1 MVNLLVSNEVVDSV
15 DVELQKVSEK
25 CRVIH
30 VRREVVGDPEYGP
43 MIGELSIHPMLSR
56 ALLDYGIERLYSFQ
70 YEAYLKIMGG
80 SNVVIV
86 SGTAT
91 GKTEAFIIPVIDRVL
106 KEGLRALIIYPTK
119 ALARDQLNRF
129 IQFSPP
135 LSYRAAVFDGDT
147 LEGERRRIVE
157 SPPHILITNPD
168 MIHFG
173 LAYSSRFRRALQ
185 GVKLVVLDEA
195 HVYEGAFG
203 SHMRMI
209 IERLKILL
217 GSGLQ
222 FIASSATIGNPEEL
236 GKLLFNDDVHVVY
249 GLPRRRGLAYHVLV
263 SSGHLSRWTV
273 TGRLISILSSLGL
286 KVLTFTDSQQMAEVV
301 ARIARQNGSN
311 VLVHRA
317 GLLREDRVK
326 VEDAIRSGEIDGVVS
341 TPTLELGV
349 DIGSLDAVVMAA
361 PPPSY
366 VKYLQRAGRA
376 GRRGRVG
383 YVFLVLS
390 DDPIDA
396 YYERKPEE
404 YYAQEL
410 TPIVF
415 DPSNDEVIKSHVL
428 AMAIQYFKFSEDQL
442 PSEWRGSLKALVADG
457 YLVKH
462 GGLYRPTIKAWREFE
477 RRGLRSAC
485 SEIVIVDGRNII
497 GRRELPAALHDLHPN
512 AIYLHQGRV
521 YKVLE
526 LNLNMG
532 IAKVERLGDDWPY
545 YTKPLYEVDVDN
557 VNIKEQSRIDSV
569 PVAYGEGLVTKTV
582 VGYATY
588 HIYSGSDQKPEN
600 IEFLDTPV
608 SWAYNTKIMIGR
620 YANYV
625 EPEAIHALE
634 HAIIHAARPV
644 VGAGISDLGGV
655 SYPSGHIVVYDS
667 TPGGSGLAKLLYRR
681 LGKAHRVA
689 YEILSQCGCED
700 GCPRCVYD
708 PFCGNNNRTLSRRG
722 GLKLI
727 EAVLKGVE
735 VFMDLT
741 PLGKSTAKHAPE
753 DINLSPPP

>member
-1 MVNLLVSNEVVDSV
+1 MVSSEVVDSV
-15 DVELQKVSEK
+15 AVELQRISEK
-25 CRVIH
+25 CRVVH

-43 MIGELSIHPMLSR
+43 MVSELSIHPTLSR
-56 ALLDYGIERLYSFQ
+56 ALLDYGIKRLYSFQ

-106 KEGLRALIIYPTK
+106 KEGLRALVIYPTK
-119 ALARDQLNRF
+119 ALARDQLTRF
-129 IQFSPP
+129 TQFSF
-135 LSYRAAVFDGDT
+135 LSGYRAAVFDGDT
-147 LEGERRRIVE
+147 LESERRRIVE
-157 SPPHILITNPD
+157 APPHILITNPD

-173 LAYSSRFRRALQ
+173 LVYSSRFRRVLQ

-209 IERLKILL
+209 VERLKMLL

-236 GKLLFNDDVHVVY
+236 GKLLFNEDVYVVY

-263 SSGHLSRWTV
+263 SAGHLSRWTV

-326 VEDAIRSGEIDGVVS
+326 VEDAIKSGGVDGVVS

-383 YVFLVLS
+383 YVFLILS

-396 YYERKPEE
+396 YYERKPKE

-410 TPIVF
+410 TPVVF
-415 DPSNDEVIKSHVL
+415 EPSNEEVIKSHVL
-428 AMAIQYFKFSEDQL
+428 AMAIQYFRVSESLL
-442 PSEWRGSLKALVADG
+442 PSGWGSVLKALVADG
-457 YLVKH
+457 YLVKR
-462 GGLYRPTIKAWREFE
+462 GKLYRPTSKAWREF
-477 RRGLRSAC
+477 RGRSLRSAGL
-485 SEIVIVDGRNII
+485 EIVIVEGQNVI

-521 YKVLE
+521 YEVLE
-526 LNLNMG
+526 LNLNTG
-532 IAKVERLGDDWPY
+532 IARVERLDDDWPY
-545 YTKPLYEVDVDN
+545 YTRPLYEVNVDE
-557 VNIKEQSRIDSV
+557 VNIKDQGGRDGV

-588 HIYSGSDQKPEN
+588 YIYGGLNQKPEN

-608 SWAYNTKIMIGR
+608 SWAYSTRIMISR
-620 YANYV
+620 YADYV

-644 VGAGISDLGGV
+644 IGAGISDLGGV

-667 TPGGSGLAKLLYRR
+667 TPGGSGLARLLYRR
-681 LGKAHRVA
+681 LEKAHRVA
-689 YEILSQCGCED
+689 YEILSQCECED

-708 PFCGNNNRTLSRRG
+708 PFCGNNNRTLSRKG
-722 GLKLI
+722 GLELI
-727 EAVLKGVE
+727 EEVLKGRVE
-735 VFMDLT
+735 VAADLT
-741 PLGKSTAKHAPE
+741 PIGKSTA
-753 DINLSPPP
+753 

>member
-1 MVNLLVSNEVVDSV
+1 MVRCEVVDRV
-15 DVELQKVSEK
+15 DAELQRISGG
-25 CRVIH
+25 CRVVH
-30 VRREVVGDPEYGP
+30 VRREVVGEPEYGP
-43 MIGELSIHPMLSR
+43 IVDELNIHPMLSR
-56 ALLDYGIERLYSFQ
+56 ALLDYGIRRLYSFQ
-70 YEAYLKIMGG
+70 YEAYLRIMGG

-106 KEGLRALIIYPTK
+106 KEGLRALVIYPTK

-129 IQFSPP
+129 TQFSL
-135 LSYRAAVFDGDT
+135 LSGYRAAIFDGDT
-147 LEGERRRIVE
+147 LEGERRRVVE

-173 LAYSSRFRRALQ
+173 LVYSSRFRSILQ
-185 GVKLVVLDEA
+185 GVKLIVLDEA

-209 IERLKILL
+209 VERLKILL
-217 GSGLQ
+217 GSSPQ

-236 GKLLFNDDVHVVY
+236 GKLLFNEDVHVVY
-249 GLPRRRGLAYHVLV
+249 GPPRRRGLAYHVLV
-263 SSGHLSRWTV
+263 SAGGLSRWTI

-286 KVLTFTDSQQMAEVV
+286 KVLTFADSQQMAEVI
-301 ARIARQNGSN
+301 ARIARRNGSN
-311 VLVHRA
+311 ILVHRA
-317 GLLREDRVK
+317 GLLREDRVR
-326 VEDAIRSGEIDGVVS
+326 VEDAIRSGVVDGVVS

-383 YVFLVLS
+383 YVFLILS

-396 YYERKPEE
+396 YYERKPSE

-415 DPSNDEVIKSHVL
+415 EPSNEEVIKSHVL
-428 AMAIQYFKFSEDQL
+428 AMAIQYSRVSESLL
-442 PSEWRGSLKALVADG
+442 PSEWRSILKALAADG
-457 YLVKH
+457 YLAKH
-462 GGLYRPTIKAWREFE
+462 GELYKPTSRAWREF
-477 RRGLRSAC
+477 RGRSLRSAGL
-485 SEIVIVDGRNII
+485 EVVIVEGQSII

-521 YKVLE
+521 YEVLE
-526 LNLNMG
+526 LNPSRG
-532 IAKVERLGDDWPY
+532 IARVKRLDDDWPY
-545 YTKPLYEVDVDN
+545 YTRPLYEVNVDDVD
-557 VNIKEQSRIDSV
+557 IKEQCEVDGV
-569 PVAYGEGLVTKTV
+569 PVAYGEGLITKTV
-582 VGYATY
+582 IGYATY
-588 HIYSGSDQKPEN
+588 YIYGGLDQKPEN
-600 IEFLDTPV
+600 IEFLDSPV
-608 SWAYNTKIMIGR
+608 SWAYSTRIMVSR
-620 YANYV
+620 YADYV

-634 HAIIHAARPV
+634 HTIIHAARPV

-667 TPGGSGLAKLLYRR
+667 TPGGSGLARLLYRR
-681 LGKAHRVA
+681 LGEAHRIA
-689 YEILSQCGCED
+689 YEILSQCRCED

-708 PFCGNNNRTLSRRG
+708 PFCGNNNRTLSRKG
-722 GLKLI
+722 GLRLI
-727 EAVLKGVE
+727 EEVLKGRVRITT
-735 VFMDLT
+735 DLT
-741 PLGKSTAKHAPE
+741 LIGKPTA
-753 DINLSPPP
+753 